1 MIATYLEDPE
11 VGEVTRRTMY
21 IRNNGQLDGKP
32 SFTALYSPLRAP
44 RLPGAAE
51 RADRGRPEEDRT
63 ATTSS

>member
-1 MIATYLEDPE
+1 MIATYLENPE

-32 SFTALYSPLRAP
+32 SFTAALLPLRAP

-51 RADRGRPEEDRT
+51 RAGRG
-63 ATTSS
+63 